1 MLQVSSGVVIAMSY
15 VAAED
20 HSFSA
25 LDIDTHSHVLK
36 YTQVRRIALLMA
48 AWLLASTHT
57 LAYSLTIVLTS
68 LPNTT
73 TLSTTSYPYALTMVV
88 PVMCT
93 YVS

>member
-36 YTQVRRIALLMA
+36 YTQVRRIALLR
-48 AWLLASTHT
+48 AWLLLSTHT
-57 LAYSLTIVLTS
+57 LAYSLTIVLTV
-68 LPNTT
+68 LPIPQHPMLLVTHT
-73 TLSTTSYPYALTMVV
+73 H
-88 PVMCT
+88 
-93 YVS
+93 